1 MNEFNETLPIDE
13 NELKDTKQTAKEFSE
28 VVPHAQ
34 FSPGLTEN
42 AELAEEI
49 KEAIEKGAPPDDG
62 GPSIDE
68 QAIKEQLSTNQF
80 DEVID
85 HEYGY
90 VPKEPPVM
98 HGIKFDEGIKYV
110 PKDSSFTSDIKEALE
125 NSVPEE
131 SGNPEIY
138 DEADL
143 EKKEATNEFDE
154 VLRRGTGG
162 PAADDSNTMEFTETI
177 PR

>member
-80 DEVID
+80 DEVVF
-85 HEYGY
+85 HERYQGS
-90 VPKEPPVM
+90 PREQRPR
-98 HGIKFDEGIKYV
+98 GIRQPRD
-110 PKDSSFTSDIKEALE
+110 
-125 NSVPEE
+125 
-131 SGNPEIY
+131 
-138 DEADL
+138 
-143 EKKEATNEFDE
+143 
-154 VLRRGTGG
+154 LRRG
-162 PAADDSNTMEFTETI
+162 
-177 PR
+177 